1 MSRVAGI
8 GGSLAGLHGRDRAT
22 TRTIGDQGTQNAANA
37 RTDHHLS
44 AGALAEGR
52 TVVVAEKEMHGSGLG
67 PGNAER
73 LERIAGIKDGVALGL
88 EHIDRYREDFG
99 LVIYDQDG
107 FH

>member
-1 MSRVAGI
+1 M
-8 GGSLAGLHGRDRAT
+8 D
-22 TRTIGDQGTQNAANA
+22 
-37 RTDHHLS
+37 
-44 AGALAEGR
+44 
-52 TVVVAEKEMHGSGLG
+52 GSGLG